1 MNMNAHPNINA
12 PQPGGD
18 MGNKTK
24 KAIFIILALLLLL
37 LLFFLNTQDSGGGE
51 FVELTGDGKNK
62 TGQSN
67 EPQQPEGK
75 GEGEAGGEAEQEDPK
90 EGGDVPTE
98 LPTMPFTIN
107 IGKPKPATP
116 TPKIKAPPST
126 TPGSQKTASPGKG
139 GGGEIERRLAGAG
152 AQTGQ
157 IQISLAWDSSD
168 DLDLHVLDPNNEK
181 IWYSHKR
188 SRSGGVLDVDMN
200 ARAITLRPVENVF
213 WANGRAPRGKFRVK
227 VVCYKYR
234 GRNGTKVPF
243 RVRMKIDGR
252 VLPIWSGFVNARNGS
267 TVYVHDFTR

>member
-1 MNMNAHPNINA
+1 MNMNAHPNVNA

-18 MGNKTK
+18 MGDKTK
-24 KAIFIILALLLLL
+24 KAFIIILALLLLIL
-37 LLFFLNTQDSGGGE
+37 LLNFDSEPDNNE

-67 EPQQPEGK
+67 EPQQPEGT
-75 GEGEAGGEAEQEDPK
+75 GEGDAGGESKEEAPE
-90 EGGDVPTE
+90 EGGEVPT
-98 LPTMPFTIN
+98 TPFAIN
-107 IGKPKPATP
+107 IGKPKPVTP
-116 TPKIKAPPST
+116 TPTRKPT
-126 TPGSQKTASPGKG
+126 TPSKKPGTSNIPSQGKG

-157 IQISLAWDSSD
+157 VQISLAWDSSD

-181 IWYSHKR
+181 LWYSNKR

-200 ARAITLRPVENVF
+200 ARATTLRPVENVF
-213 WANGRAPRGKFRVK
+213 WASGRAPRGKFRVK

>member
-18 MGNKTK
+18 MGDKTK

-67 EPQQPEGK
+67 EPQQPDGK
-75 GEGEAGGEAEQEDPK
+75 EDGEAGGEATQEQPK
-90 EGGDVPTE
+90 EGGSVPNE
-98 LPTMPFTIN
+98 FTIN

-116 TPKIKAPPST
+116 TPAPKTKATKPST
-126 TPGSQKTASPGKG
+126 TPGTQKTASPGKG
-139 GGGEIERRLAGAG
+139 GGGEIERRLTREGAK
-152 AQTGQ
+152 TGQ
-157 IQISLAWDSSD
+157 VQISLAWDSYD
-168 DLDLHVLDPNNEK
+168 DLDLHVLDPDNEE
-181 IWYSHKR
+181 ISFSNKR
-188 SRSGGVLDVDMN
+188 SRSGGMLDVDMN
-200 ARAITLRPVENVF
+200 VGPSSLRPVENIF

-227 VVCYKYR
+227 VVCYTYR
-234 GRNGTKVPF
+234 GRNRAPVRF

-252 VLPIWSGFVNARNGS
+252 VLPIRTGWVNPGG
-267 TVYVHDFTR
+267 TVYVQDFTR